1 MDRQMD
7 WLRPREEIESELH
20 QIERSFLNTIVSY
33 NKAISYCRHILEE
46 YRFAVVSIGFLDEAS
61 EIEFFKNEKPFL
73 FGLLLQYTHQLSFE
87 LDFPNISY
95 GRNEDIVNEKIEEVT
110 AFLSSHKD
118 MVLYLELQSES
129 FDSQFFLRKNK
140 GLFIHPGHHNYSFD
154 SEFCTSHDGLIAN
167 ILGYQGFL
175 QFLQLKLSTT
185 MPYFQTPIPKI
196 NWTGSKIALTEL
208 GFALFYS
215 GAVNHGNASLKSI
228 IQLLEKV
235 TGTDLGDYHH
245 TAIRIRN
252 RSNRTKFMDKLKIS
266 LQHWMA
272 DLDD

>member
-1 MDRQMD
+1 MD
-7 WLRPREEIESELH
+7 WLRSQEEIESELH
-20 QIERSFLNTIVSY
+20 HIERSFLSTIVSY
-33 NKAISYCRHILEE
+33 DKVISHCQHILEE
-46 YRFAVVSIGFLDEAS
+46 YRIAVVSKGFPDEAS
-61 EIEFFKNEKPFL
+61 EIQFFKKDKPYL

-87 LDFPNISY
+87 LDFPNIPY
-95 GRNEDIVNEKIEEVT
+95 AGNDDIVNKKIEEVT

-118 MVLYLELQSES
+118 MVLYLELQSKT
-129 FDSQFFLRKNK
+129 FDSQFFLRKNR
-140 GLFIHPGHHNYSFD
+140 GLFTYPGRHDHSFD

-167 ILGYQGFL
+167 IVGYQGFL
-175 QFLQLKLSTT
+175 QFLQQKLSIS
-185 MPYFQTPIPKI
+185 MPFPKIPFPNI

-228 IQLLEKV
+228 IQLLEQV

-252 RSNRTKFMDKLKIS
+252 RSHPTKFMDKLKIS
-266 LQHWMA
+266 LQNWMA
-272 DLDD
+272 NLDE

>member
-1 MDRQMD
+1 MD
-7 WLRPREEIESELH
+7 WIRSQEEIESELF
-20 QIERSFLNTIVSY
+20 QIEQSFFNSMVSY
-33 NKAISYCRHILEE
+33 DKAISYCQSVLEF
-46 YRFAVVSIGFLDEAS
+46 YRAMVVAQGFSDEAS
-61 EIEFFKNEKPFL
+61 EIRFFKREKPL
-73 FGLLLQYTHQLSFE
+73 IYGLLLKYTHQLSFE
-87 LDFPNISY
+87 LEFPNMFFD
-95 GRNEDIVNEKIEEVT
+95 RNEKIVNEKIEEAT
-110 AFLSSHKD
+110 AFLSNHKD
-118 MVLYLELQSES
+118 LVLYLELQSEV

-140 GLFIHPGHHNYSFD
+140 GLFIYPGHHNYSFD
-154 SEFCTSHDGLIAN
+154 SEFCTSHDGLVAN
-167 ILGYQGFL
+167 IIGYQEFL
-175 QFLQLKLSTT
+175 QFLQHKLSASIPYPK
-185 MPYFQTPIPKI
+185 MPLPQI

-215 GAVNHGNASLKSI
+215 GAFNHGNASLKSI

>member
-1 MDRQMD
+1 MEWIRSQ
-7 WLRPREEIESELH
+7 EQIESELF
-20 QIERSFLNTIVSY
+20 QIEQSFFNSMVSY
-33 NKAISYCRHILEE
+33 DKAIDYCQNVLEF
-46 YRFAVVSIGFLDEAS
+46 YRAMVVAQGFPDEAT
-61 EIEFFKNEKPFL
+61 EIQFFKKDKPFL
-73 FGLLLQYTHQLSFE
+73 FGLLLKYTHQLSFE
-87 LDFPNISY
+87 LDFPNITN
-95 GRNEDIVNEKIEEVT
+95 GRNEDIINKKIEEVI

-118 MVLYLELQSES
+118 MVLYIELQSKTL
-129 FDSQFFLRKNK
+129 DSQFFLRKNK
-140 GLFIHPGHHNYSFD
+140 GLFIYPEHHNYSFD
-154 SEFCTSHDGLIAN
+154 SEFCTSQDGLIAN
-167 ILGYQGFL
+167 ILGYKGFL

-215 GAVNHGNASLKSI
+215 GAINHGNASLKSI
-228 IQLLEKV
+228 IQLLEQV
-235 TGTDLGDYHH
+235 TGIDLGDYHH

-252 RSNRTKFMDKLKIS
+252 RSHRTKFMDKLKIS